1 MSWKRERKKKNQ
13 HSFLKEKRYEN
24 RKKGGWQ
31 GSKKCV
37 VIFSG
42 SSPTFSCRRSEPFFG
57 KGSLLQINDSPCS
70 CLSGKSARRTRDGW
84 WDTLWSCLSG
94 DLSFPP
100 DECANRCQPPQ
111 TLGQLFLLLCQDHQG
126 KLALQREEGNGAY
139 KVCWCEGVWRV
150 CLATEDVCTAHT
162 SAPLLPSGSES
173 HLDQWLYDLGA
184 SVSLRG
190 WLSPITEAG
199 DWGLIAA
206 QKNQG
211 QPILRPDKAFHQGL
225 CRQHRE
231 INNYSRLARTGT
243 LYFKEINIGKT
254 LLKTNLWCFSFLF
267 ILSLVDSMLCEQLLN
282 HDLIIPLLMYHY

>member
-150 CLATEDVCTAHT
+150 WQQRMYAQLIPLHPSCQVALNPISTSDSMTWVHLYPSGAG
-162 SAPLLPSGSES
+162 SAPSQRQVIGAWLPPRRTK
-173 HLDQWLYDLGA
+173 A
-184 SVSLRG
+184 
-190 WLSPITEAG
+190 
-199 DWGLIAA
+199 
-206 QKNQG
+206 NQ
-211 QPILRPDKAFHQGL
+211 
-225 CRQHRE
+225 
-231 INNYSRLARTGT
+231 S
-243 LYFKEINIGKT
+243 
-254 LLKTNLWCFSFLF
+254 
-267 ILSLVDSMLCEQLLN
+267 
-282 HDLIIPLLMYHY
+282 